1 MSMDWRD
8 RTDST
13 AFEEGAARQDLAR
26 DAVAKTVFTVEEARA
41 SGMTEYQLR
50 HRWLAVPTPGI
61 RLWDLG
67 DLPWREVVEAVS
79 SLPGEHYLSHSTAAR
94 LWGLWLPH
102 HLEEDWPIHVTGRK
116 GESGARRRPGIHGHK
131 AGLVDEDVVELS
143 GLRLTTPERTW
154 VDLSTQIKDPVW
166 LVAAGDALLQR
177 SKGPARPDGVLG
189 ANPLCTLA
197 EVDAVLGRRHR
208 TKGINAARHARE
220 LIREGVDSPAETLLR
235 LIIVDAGLPEPV
247 VNREVW
253 LSPTLKRR
261 PDLHYPQWRI
271 AIQYDG
277 RGHGEAAQLN
287 SDIKRDSDFTDHG
300 WESVKAADDI
310 FRSNGAR
317 QFLERLRR
325 AIHRQS
331 RVASTVT
338 VV

>member
-1 MSMDWRD
+1 MDWRNGAD
-8 RTDST
+8 PT
-13 AFEEGAARQDLAR
+13 AAGEGAAPESAR
-26 DAVAKTVFTVEEARA
+26 AAVAKTVFTAENARA
-41 SGMTEYQLR
+41 AGMTEYQLR
-50 HRWLAVPTPGI
+50 HRWLVAPTPGI

-67 DLPWREVVEAVS
+67 DPPWREVVEAVS

-94 LWGLWLPH
+94 LWGLWLPRQ
-102 HLEEDWPIHVTGRK
+102 LEQDGPIHITGRK
-116 GESGARRRPGIHGHK
+116 GESGARRRPGIQGHK
-131 AGLVDEDVVELS
+131 AWLNDADVVECE

-154 VDLSTQIKDPVW
+154 LDLATQIKDPVW

-177 SKGPARPDGVLG
+177 RNGPNRPDGVLG
-189 ANPLCTLA
+189 TNPLCTVA
-197 EVDAVLGRRHR
+197 EVDAALGRRRR
-208 TKGINAARHARE
+208 TKGINAARHARD
-220 LIREGVDSPAETLLR
+220 LIRAGVDSPAETRLR
-235 LIIVDAGLPEPV
+235 LIIVEAGLPEPV
-247 VNREVW
+247 VNQVVW

-310 FRSNGAR
+310 YRGDGAQ

-325 AIHRQS
+325 AIRRQT
-331 RVASTVT
+331 RVMSTAT